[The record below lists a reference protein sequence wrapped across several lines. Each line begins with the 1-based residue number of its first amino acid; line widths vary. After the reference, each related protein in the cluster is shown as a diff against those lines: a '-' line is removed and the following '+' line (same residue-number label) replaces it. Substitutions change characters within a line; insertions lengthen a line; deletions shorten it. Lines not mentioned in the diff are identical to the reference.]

1 MNHFCCV
8 SEMLGYEFLVDGT
21 EYVIMGAIA
30 QKEALQSQN
39 VESFLGIKLFPRWT
53 NMVNFNI
60 IYVFYKCY
68 VLFTFGMYLYSN
80 YIYIRIL

>member
-21 EYVIMGAIA
+21 EYVIMGATA

-53 NMVNFNI
+53 NMVNYILYMSFTMLCI
-60 IYVFYKCY
+60 IYIWYVF
-68 VLFTFGMYLYSN
+68 
-80 YIYIRIL
+80 IQ